1 MTLPRYKWQPT
12 TAEIAAAAGI
22 DPSEVVRFDHNTT
35 PWPTEWTVDLATDAA
50 RNLNE
55 YPGASYLGLRRAAAA
70 RHGLEPEQVVP
81 GAGADELILLAARA
95 FLGPDKRAATMAPTY
110 PLYNI
115 ACAQVGTALRT
126 VNALPPDFTPPV
138 AELID
143 AARDADVVWLCV
155 PNNPTAVE
163 LPRTDI
169 EAIIAATDGI
179 VIIDAAYAEFTG
191 DDWAEEINRYSNLI
205 VFRTMSKAFALAGAR
220 VGYAMGHPSLI
231 DRLDGLRPPGSIATP
246 SADLAE
252 AALGRVDRAEQ
263 AAAAIADARGT
274 LTAELTELGF
284 RVLASRV
291 NFLLCEV
298 GPHAKDAAAALQGH
312 GLVVRTFPDGTGLGD
327 YLRFTIRSEDQ
338 NNRLIA
344 TLKEVLP

>member
-1 MTLPRYKWQPT
+1 MTVPRYEWQPT
-12 TAEIAAAAGI
+12 TAEIATAAGI
-22 DPSEVVRFDHNTT
+22 DPSEVIRFDHNTT
-35 PWPTEWTVDLATDAA
+35 PWPTEWTVDVAIAAA
-50 RNLNE
+50 RSLNE
-55 YPGASYLGLRRAAAA
+55 YPGASYLPLRQAAAT
-70 RHGLEPEQVVP
+70 RHGLDPSQIVP

-95 FLGPDKRAATMAPTY
+95 FLGPGKRAVTMAPTY

-115 ACAQVGTALRT
+115 ACAQVGTQPHEIAA
-126 VNALPPDFTPPV
+126 VPPDFEAP
-138 AELID
+138 AAALIE

-163 LPRTDI
+163 LSRTDI
-169 EAIIAATDGI
+169 QAIIAATDGV

-191 DDWAEEINRYSNLI
+191 DDWAEEVNRYSNLL

-231 DRLDGLRPPGSIATP
+231 DKFDGLRPPGSIATP
-246 SADLAE
+246 SAELAI
-252 AALGRVDRAEQ
+252 AALAKVDRANQ
-263 AAAAIADARGT
+263 AVTAIGVARSWLVGG
-274 LTAELTELGF
+274 LSGLGF

-298 GPHAKDAAAALQGH
+298 GPTAKDTAAALRAR
-312 GLVVRTFPDGTGLGD
+312 GLVVRTFPDETGLGQ
-327 YLRFTIRSEDQ
+327 YLRFTVRSPEQ
-338 NNRLIA
+338 NQRLIS

>member
-1 MTLPRYKWQPT
+1 MSVPRYKWQPT

-35 PWPTEWTVDLATDAA
+35 PWPTEWTVELAAAAA

-55 YPGASYLGLRRAAAA
+55 YPGASYFGLRRAAAA
-70 RHGLEPEQVVP
+70 RHGLEPEQIVP

-95 FLGPDKRAATMAPTY
+95 FLGPSKRAVTMAPTY

-115 ACAQVGTALRT
+115 ACAQVGTQLRN
-126 VNALPPDFTPPV
+126 VDAQPPDFVPPV

-143 AARDADVVWLCV
+143 AARDADLVWLCV
-155 PNNPTAVE
+155 PNNPTATE
-163 LPRTDI
+163 IARTDVD
-169 EAIIAATDGI
+169 AIIAATDGI

-191 DDWAEEINRYSNLI
+191 DDWAEEVNRYSNLL

-231 DRLDGLRPPGSIATP
+231 DKFDGLRPPGSIATP

-252 AALGRVDRAEQ
+252 AALGRVDRAEHV
-263 AAAAIADARGT
+263 AAALAEGRRSLAGS
-274 LTAELTELGF
+274 LTDLGF
-284 RVLASRV
+284 RVLDSRV

-298 GPHAKDAAAALQGH
+298 GSHAKETAADLRGR
-312 GLVVRTFPDGTGLGD
+312 GLVVRTFPDETGLSD
-327 YLRFTIRSEDQ
+327 YLRFTVRSEEQ
-338 NNRLIA
+338 NNRLTT